1 MMYCM
6 DKTSDVKAVKSTEG
20 VNDTGNGKESR
31 GVGGVNGLMNTDD
44 IVVGVEGDIED
55 QRVAIRCRGDG
66 SKLVGIELIIGG
78 IRGVL
83 RVV

>member
-31 GVGGVNGLMNTDD
+31 GVGGGVNGLMNTDD

-55 QRVAIRCRGDG
+55 QREVI
-66 SKLVGIELIIGG
+66 
-78 IRGVL
+78 
-83 RVV
+83 